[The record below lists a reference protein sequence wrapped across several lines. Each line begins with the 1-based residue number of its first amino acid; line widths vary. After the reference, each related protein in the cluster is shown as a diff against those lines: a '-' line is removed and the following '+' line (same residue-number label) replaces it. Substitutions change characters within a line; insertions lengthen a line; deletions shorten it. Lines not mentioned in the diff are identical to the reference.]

1 MFVMVL
7 VIFMERLSVQ
17 QPETI
22 RSGRALRTTARRQ
35 VATAA
40 VPYGLPLPPA
50 AATQGGST

>member
-1 MFVMVL
+1 MVL

-17 QPETI
+17 QAESI